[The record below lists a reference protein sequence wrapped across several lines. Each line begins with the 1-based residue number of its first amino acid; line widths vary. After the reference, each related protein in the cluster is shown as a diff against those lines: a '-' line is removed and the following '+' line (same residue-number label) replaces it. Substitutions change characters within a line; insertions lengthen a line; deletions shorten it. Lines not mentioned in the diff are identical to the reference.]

1 MGRAREVAA
10 CWSSSQ
16 CASALEA
23 VGGGPGGC
31 VALVVALPLPLWLVR
46 GGVCRGEEGLGLG
59 GGKRMYSRGNTG

>member
-23 VGGGPGGC
+23 VGGGPGGW
-31 VALVVALPLPLWLVR
+31 VALAMPLPLWLVK
-46 GGVCRGEEGLGLG
+46 GGVWGRGEEGLGLG
-59 GGKRMYSRGNTG
+59 GGKRMYSRGSTG